1 MSGRH
6 VAALAALVALA
17 ALLHG
22 PARAAEPEA
31 PARDPMLPP
40 PAARPAAAPGT
51 AAAAVTAETTAPT
64 APTLRQ
70 ILVVDGRRYVVEGT
84 RLRGIGDRLGG
95 ARIERIADDAAW
107 VRENGVLQRLPL
119 HGGVIKKAAV
129 ESTPAP
135 DGATNARPR
144 RPVLAHAPALR
155 PAGDS
160 P

>member
-1 MSGRH
+1 MSGRRC
-6 VAALAALVALA
+6 AALAALAV
-17 ALLHG
+17 LLHG
-22 PARAAEPEA
+22 PARTAEPEA

-40 PAARPAAAPGT
+40 PAARPAAAP
-51 AAAAVTAETTAPT
+51 AAAVADATAP
-64 APTLRQ
+64 APPALRQ

-84 RLRGIGDRLGG
+84 RLRGVGDRLGG

-119 HGGVIKKAAV
+119 HGGVIKRAAV
-129 ESTPAP
+129 ESAPAP
-135 DGATNARPR
+135 DDSASNTRPR
-144 RPVLAHAPALR
+144 RPVLARAPTLR

>member
-1 MSGRH
+1 MSDHR
-6 VAALAALVALA
+6 LAVLVAIA

-22 PARAAEPEA
+22 PAAAAEPET

-40 PAARPAAAPGT
+40 PAARPAAVPSAGSADMGAT
-51 AAAAVTAETTAPT
+51 GTTAPP
-64 APTLRQ
+64 ALRQ

-84 RLRGIGDRLGG
+84 RLRGVGDRLGG

-129 ESTPAP
+129 ESAP
-135 DGATNARPR
+135 DDHDTNIRPR
-144 RPVLAHAPALR
+144 RPVLARAPTLR
-155 PAGDS
+155 PAGDT

>member
-1 MSGRH
+1 MNDRRIG
-6 VAALAALVALA
+6 ALLALA

-22 PARAAEPEA
+22 AAAAGPDT

-40 PAARPAAAPGT
+40 PAARSAAAPAAEPADT
-51 AAAAVTAETTAPT
+51 AAPA

-84 RLRGIGDRLGG
+84 RLRGIGDRLGS

-129 ESTPAP
+129 DSVP
-135 DGATNARPR
+135 DDSRSNTRPR